1 MKTNA
6 SRNVQNR
13 VIGPDD
19 AIKTYVGVLNT
30 HNFDPSI
37 MALSA
42 SSPIPAR
49 LRFFKDKFWVP
60 IVPIQ
65 HIPTV
70 DITAIATMV
79 SRLPNRAQPPRS
91 EEEPSKYA
99 RFFFVWNAAEIYKLL
114 LTVPASYKDLVY
126 SEMTGFLRVTGDATF
141 GFAYVEAREA
151 FNVNSAKQACR
162 YLDELR
168 SELRKFKPSSFRA
181 DMFYAELVFYGTT
194 LYEDL
199 WLTTP
204 KPDPKYYLPNTVLNE
219 TLLNRVIS
227 EQTRTNPNKPALPNV
242 TMYRYLITI
251 DDVRP
256 VLLDISKLKTFLV
269 EAKPTNRMPDLST
282 AFWVF
287 TRLFA
292 QEQLD
297 RFKDFDDRCRI
308 NLSEHQ
314 GREWP
319 VTHACI
325 QQALKDFHVRV
336 TAAKDIPNIQSC
348 VSTLLEDFLGLADNG
363 TEVLVVP
370 DSNLEYFKY
379 VDKRLQRVFVGMPHA
394 LEVVDKPATDDK
406 TEVFVKLGVPIPLDD
421 APQKRC
427 PRRKH
432 IAIVQAQ
439 DQR

>member
-1 MKTNA
+1 MTPK
-6 SRNVQNR
+6 
-13 VIGPDD
+13 D
-19 AIKTYVGVLNT
+19 AITTYVRVLNT
-30 HNFDPSI
+30 HNFDPNI
-37 MALSA
+37 MGLSA

-49 LRFFKDKFWVP
+49 LQFFFEDKKFRVPAVP
-60 IVPIQ
+60 IT
-65 HIPTV
+65 HIPDA
-70 DITAIATMV
+70 DIAAIANMG
-79 SRLPNRAQPPRS
+79 SLLNRPQRQRRVEKPI
-91 EEEPSKYA
+91 KNA
-99 RFFFVWNAAEIYKLL
+99 RFFFVWNAAEIYKRL
-114 LTVPASYKDLVY
+114 LTVPESYKDLVY

-181 DMFYAELVFYGTT
+181 DLFYAELVFYGTT

-199 WLTTP
+199 WLTTRN
-204 KPDPKYYLPNTVLNE
+204 PDEKYYLPNTVLNE

-227 EQTRTNPNKPALPNV
+227 EQTRPNQNEPTVK
-242 TMYRYLITI
+242 MYSNLITI
-251 DDVRP
+251 DDVKP
-256 VLLDISKLKTFLV
+256 VLLDICKLKTFLV
-269 EAKPTNRMPDLST
+269 QATQVRRTTNMMPDLSNT
-282 AFWVF
+282 FWVF

-292 QEQLD
+292 KEQLD
-297 RFKDFDDRCRI
+297 RFKDFGCRI
-308 NLSEHQ
+308 DLSDPRYRFQ
-314 GREWP
+314 EWP

-325 QQALKDFHVRV
+325 QQALNNFHRRV
-336 TAAKDIPNIQSC
+336 NNAKDIPNIQRC
-348 VSTLLEDFLGLADNG
+348 VSLLLKDFLGLADDG
-363 TEVLVVP
+363 SEVLVVP
-370 DSNLEYFKY
+370 DSILEYFKY

-432 IAIVQAQ
+432 IAIVKAQ